1 MKTVGIIGGFGP
13 ETTAK
18 FLMLLISLWQK
29 KNQNTRPE
37 ILLWNAPVDNK
48 IEQEFILTGKNVR
61 KLLPLV
67 ISGARKLEAGGADFL
82 VLPCNS
88 LHIFMKNI
96 RTSVGIPVLSIVEE
110 TTKFVAGKKIGR
122 VGLLGTKATIK
133 SGIFNSQFRKHHIS
147 ILIPEAGE
155 QTSLNAVIHNLVRGR
170 KTNRDAR
177 AVSRLVK
184 RMVKDGTG
192 NIILACTDLQ
202 LLALKQKRANL
213 IDTLEVLAKAT
224 VEKMGEQ

>member
-29 KNQNTRPE
+29 KNKNTRPE

-48 IEQEFILTGKNVR
+48 IEQEFILTGKNAR
-61 KLLPLV
+61 KLLPLL
-67 ISGARKLEAGGADFL
+67 ISGARKLEDGGVNFL

-96 RTSVGIPVLSIVEE
+96 RESVGIPVLSIVEE
-110 TTKFVAGKKIGR
+110 TTKLVARKKISQ

-133 SGIFNSQFRKHHIS
+133 SGIFNSHFRKHDIS
-147 ILIPEAGE
+147 VLVPRAGE
-155 QTSLNAVIHNLVRGR
+155 QTSLNRVIHNLVRGK
-170 KTNRDAR
+170 KTDQDSGNIIRI
-177 AVSRLVK
+177 VK
-184 RMVKDGTG
+184 RMVRDGTG

-202 LLALKQKRANL
+202 LLALKQKGANL

-224 VEKMGEQ
+224 VEKMREQ

>member
-184 RMVKDGTG
+184 RM
-192 NIILACTDLQ
+192 
-202 LLALKQKRANL
+202 
-213 IDTLEVLAKAT
+213 
-224 VEKMGEQ
+224 

>member
-13 ETTAK
+13 ETAAK

-48 IEQEFILTGKNVR
+48 IEQKFILKGKNAS
-61 KLLPLV
+61 KLLPLLLT
-67 ISGARKLEAGGADFL
+67 GARKLEAGGADFL

-96 RTSVGIPVLSIVEE
+96 RESVGIPVLSIVEE
-110 TTKFVAGKKIGR
+110 TTKFVAGKKIGQ

-133 SGIFNSQFRKHHIS
+133 SGIFNSHFRKHDIS
-147 ILIPEAGE
+147 VLVPEAGE
-155 QTSLNAVIHNLVRGR
+155 QTSLNRLIHNLVRGK
-170 KTNRDAR
+170 KTNQDSRDI
-177 AVSRLVK
+177 SRIVK
-184 RMVKDGTG
+184 RMAKDGTG
-192 NIILACTDLQ
+192 NILLACTDLQ
-202 LLALKQKRANL
+202 LLALKQKGVNL
-213 IDTLEVLAKAT
+213 IDTFEVLAKAT
-224 VEKMGEQ
+224 VEKMREQ